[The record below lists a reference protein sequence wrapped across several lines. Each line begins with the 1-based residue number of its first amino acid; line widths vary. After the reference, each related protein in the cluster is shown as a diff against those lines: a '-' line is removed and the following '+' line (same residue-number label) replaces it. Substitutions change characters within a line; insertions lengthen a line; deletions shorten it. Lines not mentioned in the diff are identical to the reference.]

1 MNETIKTWLINMF
14 DSEIKEARAA
24 IDNENTWAD
33 GSPDAETKAMHLA
46 NVETNKEYIRELE
59 LMKRETEAR

>member
-1 MNETIKTWLINMF
+1 MNDTIKAWLIRMF